1 MGTVQQRIL
10 QGFKSYFLVQEQR
23 SVRGYVAAFE
33 EPAIEYIRDGVR
45 TRLAAVQRN
54 PGDNMFGDI

>member
-1 MGTVQQRIL
+1 M

-23 SVRGYVAAFE
+23 GVRGYVAAFE
-33 EPAIEYIRDGVR
+33 EFAIEYIRDGIR

-54 PGDNMFGDI
+54 PGDNVFRDI